1 MENIK
6 QIFLIGMMGSGK
18 STIGSILA
26 DKLDWTFIDIDT
38 ELEKDYSLSINDMF
52 KNGEDKFRTY
62 ETEKLEQIV
71 LKDHIVCATG
81 GGIVLEDSNYRILD
95 QSFCVYL
102 DTSLETLHKRIK
114 NDNSRP
120 LLSVGNKKDLMRD
133 IFNDREERYKSLSK
147 LNVNTDN
154 INIDDSCKMIMEY
167 INE

>member
-18 STIGSILA
+18 STVGSMLA
-26 DKLDWTFIDIDT
+26 DKLDWIFIDIDT
-38 ELEKDYSLSINDMF
+38 ELEKDHSLSISDMF

-62 ETEKLEQIV
+62 ETEKLKQIV

-102 DTSLETLHKRIK
+102 DASLDTLYKRIET
-114 NDNSRP
+114 DNSRP

-154 INIDDSCKMIMEY
+154 INIDDSCKTIMEY

>member
-26 DKLDWTFIDIDT
+26 DKLDWTFVDIDT
-38 ELEKDYSLSINDMF
+38 ELEKDHSLSIGDMF

-62 ETEKLEQIV
+62 ETEKLEKIV
-71 LKDHIVCATG
+71 LKDYIVCATG

-102 DTSLETLHKRIK
+102 YTSLDTIHKRIK
-114 NDNSRP
+114 DDNSRP
-120 LLSVGNKKDLMRD
+120 LLSAGNKKDLIRD

-154 INIDDSCKMIMEY
+154 INIDDTCKMIMEY

>member
-1 MENIK
+1 
-6 QIFLIGMMGSGK
+6 MMGSGK
-18 STIGSILA
+18 STVGSMLA

-38 ELEKDYSLSINDMF
+38 ELEKDYSLSISDMF

-62 ETEKLEQIV
+62 ETEKLKQIV

-102 DTSLETLHKRIK
+102 DASLDTLYKRIET
-114 NDNSRP
+114 DNSRP

-133 IFNDREERYKSLSK
+133 IFNEREERYKSLSK

-154 INIDDSCKMIMEY
+154 INIDDSCKTIMEY

>member
-18 STIGSILA
+18 STVGSMLA

-38 ELEKDYSLSINDMF
+38 ELEKDYSLSISDMF

-62 ETEKLEQIV
+62 ETEKLKQIV

-102 DTSLETLHKRIK
+102 DASLDTIYKRIE

-133 IFNDREERYKSLSK
+133 IFNEREERYKSLSK

-154 INIDDSCKMIMEY
+154 INIDDSCKTIMEY
-167 INE
+167 INA

>member
-18 STIGSILA
+18 STVGSMLA

-38 ELEKDYSLSINDMF
+38 ELEKDYSLSISDMF

-62 ETEKLEQIV
+62 ETEKLKQIV

-102 DTSLETLHKRIK
+102 DASLDTLYKRIET
-114 NDNSRP
+114 DNSRP

-133 IFNDREERYKSLSK
+133 IFNEREERYKSLSK

-154 INIDDSCKMIMEY
+154 INIDDSCKTIMEY
-167 INE
+167 INA

>member
-26 DKLDWTFIDIDT
+26 DKLDWTFVDIDT
-38 ELEKDYSLSINDMF
+38 ELEKDHSLSIGDMF

-62 ETEKLEQIV
+62 ETEKLEKIV
-71 LKDHIVCATG
+71 LKDYIVCATG

-102 DTSLETLHKRIK
+102 DTSLDVLYERIK
-114 NDNSRP
+114 HDNNRP
-120 LLSVGNKKDLMRD
+120 LLSIGNKKDLMRD

-154 INIDDSCKMIMEY
+154 INIDDTCKMIMEY